1 MAKGIASYPK
11 HEQAKVAARRLQ
23 SNSQGLGY
31 WSAVDAQKGAIRRAL
46 IQAGLIKPSEK
57 SKG

>member
-31 WSAVDAQKGAIRRAL
+31 WSAVDAQKGAIRRAPPKNRRAKIL
-46 IQAGLIKPSEK
+46 DN
-57 SKG
+57 